1 MGILDKIGEAVTTV
15 AWEASM
21 ARELWQ
27 DDKDFKGYLKDKYYY
42 LKERGEYVAG
52 NVIELEEKVAE
63 ENILFFA
70 RIYSL
75 AYIKHKDAPDVSIY
89 SSYLGKIIEKA
100 ETSNEMKTVMCNF
113 RSPDGEDDSFYTFE
127 KAQKYID
134 KLTSIAEYE
143 MILDDVESLI
153 HDITHNQQKVCKG
166 EAASRIR
173 TYLKRKINLLTGED
187 DGNESLSKMLDDLI

>member
-21 ARELWQ
+21 AKTLRE
-27 DDKDFKGYLKDKYYY
+27 DDRDFKGLLKDKYYY
-42 LKERGEYVAG
+42 LKKNGEYVAG
-52 NVIELEEKVAE
+52 DVIELEKKVAE
-63 ENILFFA
+63 DDVLFFA

-75 AYIKHKDAPDVSIY
+75 AYIMHKDAPDVSIY
-89 SSYLGKIIEKA
+89 MSYLDKIIEKA
-100 ETSNEMKTVMCNF
+100 KTSNEMKTVMCNF
-113 RSPDGEDDSFYTFE
+113 CSPDGGTNSYYTFE

-134 KLTSIAEYE
+134 KLTSIDEYE

-153 HDITHNQQKVCKG
+153 HDITHNQQKICKG